1 MVNIKFFSDV
11 TMDFESIFLQE
22 QEILIIMTIS
32 TF

>member
-22 QEILIIMTIS
+22 QEILIIMISS